1 MNRSIL
7 FPLMAAAI
15 LASCDQSPA
24 KPVDQSQA
32 AAAKGR
38 MVANDMLAAA
48 ERDTDR
54 ARLSALEKQV
64 DTLSAKLEASD
75 VTILEGR
82 IAALEA
88 KRDEPVGLPPPE
100 VPAKVADKLPVKRT
114 PDHSR

>member
-7 FPLMAAAI
+7 FPLMFAAA
-15 LASCDQSPA
+15 LAGCDQSPA
-24 KPVDQSQA
+24 KNVDQAQTA
-32 AAAKGR
+32 ASKGR

-88 KRDEPVGLPPPE
+88 KREEPVAVPTPELPSN
-100 VPAKVADKLPVKRT
+100 VTVKSPAKRP
-114 PDHSR
+114 SGS